1 MKWVKERDL
10 LIAQTM
16 AFVQSVTGKRPDLTA
31 SPIAREPAPAENPL
45 PLPTPAPGPASVE
58 PEMVESTATVESTA
72 STALTPGAHAP
83 AELPQTVVIAPAVI
97 APARALPQNDVRKEI
112 QSRVAAFQAHQHRFQ
127 REREDYFKSVL
138 SKVRSAIENGP
149 ETPAT

>member
-16 AFVQSVTGKRPDLTA
+16 AFVQSVTGKRPDFTA
-31 SPIAREPAPAENPL
+31 SPIAREAAPIENLP
-45 PLPTPAPGPASVE
+45 PLPTPA
-58 PEMVESTATVESTA
+58 TA
-72 STALTPGAHAP
+72 SAEAPVIDLTAPTDLTPKDLAP
-83 AELPQTVVIAPAVI
+83 KDLTQTELPPTAILAPI
-97 APARALPQNDVRKEI
+97 RALPQNDVRKEI

-127 REREDYFKSVL
+127 REREDYFKAVL

>member
-1 MKWVKERDL
+1 VPNE
-10 LIAQTM
+10 
-16 AFVQSVTGKRPDLTA
+16 LT
-31 SPIAREPAPAENPL
+31 
-45 PLPTPAPGPASVE
+45 
-58 PEMVESTATVESTA
+58 
-72 STALTPGAHAP
+72 P
-83 AELPQTVVIAPAVI
+83 AELPQTVLVAPT
-97 APARALPQNDVRKEI
+97 RALPQNDVRKEI

>member
-16 AFVQSVTGKRPDLTA
+16 AFVQSVTGKRPDFTA
-31 SPIAREPAPAENPL
+31 SPIAREAAPIENLP
-45 PLPTPAPGPASVE
+45 PLPTPA
-58 PEMVESTATVESTA
+58 TA
-72 STALTPGAHAP
+72 SAEAPVIDLTAPTDLTPKDLAP
-83 AELPQTVVIAPAVI
+83 KDLAPKDLTQTELPPTAILAPI
-97 APARALPQNDVRKEI
+97 RALPQNDVRKEI

-127 REREDYFKSVL
+127 REREDYFKAVL

>member
-16 AFVQSVTGKRPDLTA
+16 AFVQSVTGKKPDFTA
-31 SPIAREPAPAENPL
+31 SPVTREAAPIENPP
-45 PLPTPAPGPASVE
+45 PLPTPAPAAASAE
-58 PEMVESTATVESTA
+58 PPVAESTVRTD
-72 STALTPGAHAP
+72 LTPKDLTQT
-83 AELPQTVVIAPAVI
+83 ELPPTVVQTVVVAPT
-97 APARALPQNDVRKEI
+97 RASPQNDVRKEI

-149 ETPAT
+149 ETPAS

>member
-16 AFVQSVTGKRPDLTA
+16 AFVQSVTGKRPDFTA
-31 SPIAREPAPAENPL
+31 SPIAREAAPIENLP
-45 PLPTPAPGPASVE
+45 PLPTPA
-58 PEMVESTATVESTA
+58 T
-72 STALTPGAHAP
+72 AP
-83 AELPQTVVIAPAVI
+83 AEAPVINLTAPTDLTPKDLAPKDLTQTELPPTAILAPI
-97 APARALPQNDVRKEI
+97 RALPQNDVRKEI

>member
-16 AFVQSVTGKRPDLTA
+16 AFVQSVTGKRPDFTA
-31 SPIAREPAPAENPL
+31 SPITREAAPIEAP
-45 PLPTPAPGPASVE
+45 PSLPTPPTVAPAAP
-58 PEMVESTATVESTA
+58 PIVESAAPTD
-72 STALTPGAHAP
+72 LTPQDSTP
-83 AELPQTVVIAPAVI
+83 QDLKPTELPQTVVM

-138 SKVRSAIENGP
+138 SKVRSAIDNGP